1 MLVNLWMEDFMDLA
15 STLSKMNDMNSVQ
28 EEILKFL
35 RNLRSNEPEY
45 LQEEFV
51 GLRNRLIEIEKKPYQ
66 RRAFL
71 YLDIIGWLES
81 KISKKPIQE
90 VIGERFKRK

>member
-1 MLVNLWMEDFMDLA
+1 
-15 STLSKMNDMNSVQ
+15 MNDLNSVQ

-35 RNLRSNEPEY
+35 RNLSSVRPDY
-45 LQEEFV
+45 LKKEFIK
-51 GLRNRLIEIEKKPYQ
+51 LRDRLQQIQDQPYQ

-81 KISKKPIQE
+81 KIDGKPIQD
-90 VIGERFKRK
+90 IIKQRFHRR

>member
-1 MLVNLWMEDFMDLA
+1 
-15 STLSKMNDMNSVQ
+15 MNDLNSVQ

-35 RNLRSNEPEY
+35 RNLISVEPQY
-45 LQEEFV
+45 LKKEFIK
-51 GLRNRLIEIEKKPYQ
+51 LRNRLVEIRNQPYQ

-81 KISKKPIQE
+81 KIEGKPVQNIIKQ
-90 VIGERFKRK
+90 RFQR

>member
-1 MLVNLWMEDFMDLA
+1 
-15 STLSKMNDMNSVQ
+15 MNDLNSVQ

-35 RNLRSNEPEY
+35 RNLNSVEPEY
-45 LQEEFV
+45 LKKEFRK
-51 GLRNRLIEIEKKPYQ
+51 LRDRLIIIQKQPYQ

-81 KISKKPIQE
+81 KIKEISVQDIIKQ
-90 VIGERFKRK
+90 RFQR